1 MPHIFTGRMPFL
13 PPNQQRQ
20 STERT
25 QDSSKHTTHFH
36 SSTKQQQPGTG
47 WYTHWLCEMSMVVA
61 GGLDTWTA
69 MYDTIGN
76 VYAFTV
82 QNRNMK
88 NNEKRTEKNQLAQ
101 KIRAEFLSVKT
112 LLREERSLKWK
123 VFVK

>member
-1 MPHIFTGRMPFL
+1 
-13 PPNQQRQ
+13 
-20 STERT
+20 
-25 QDSSKHTTHFH
+25 
-36 SSTKQQQPGTG
+36 
-47 WYTHWLCEMSMVVA
+47 MSMVVA